1 MTSILILAL
10 VDSKVKERSWKCV
23 YVCVWGGGG
32 NYITFHANSHSVHG
46 LFHLRCCPLV
56 PYIISKL
63 NTAIITFASYTL

>member
-23 YVCVWGGGG
+23 CGGGG
-32 NYITFHANSHSVHG
+32 GFYITFHANSHRVHG
-46 LFHLRCCPLV
+46 FFHLRCCPLV

-63 NTAIITFASYTL
+63 NRAIITFASYTL